1 PRVQHLVGLASGSW
15 RTPVSRRSDRGRTRH
30 DPPCD
35 RARHDRRSR
44 DLPTSPQRHGRGPR
58 QRSCAHAQSQGH
70 SVATNSMDALAQE
83 LQPAV
88 PHYRRTADL
97 PTAVWGGRRRD
108 GVRTVRAGHPHR
120 HRHQSARVPHR
131 AGSGPHHGLPRH
143 LHQPRGGRPLPR
155 DRPQDQ
161 VMSATTTTPPPSSAA
176 GAALSTTR
184 PKARKLPIVRW
195 VSILILLIALALL
208 IAGRWLTPYDPVA
221 QDLTTVFAGPSWQ
234 HWLGT
239 DDLGRDILSRM
250 IAGGQATIA
259 ASLFAVF
266 VALVLGLP
274 VGIAAGYF
282 GGWVDTVLMRIVD
295 TLLAFPAIVLA
306 IGVTASMGIG
316 LVNAMLAV

>member
-1 PRVQHLVGLASGSW
+1 
-15 RTPVSRRSDRGRTRH
+15 
-30 DPPCD
+30 
-35 RARHDRRSR
+35 
-44 DLPTSPQRHGRGPR
+44 
-58 QRSCAHAQSQGH
+58 
-70 SVATNSMDALAQE
+70 
-83 LQPAV
+83 
-88 PHYRRTADL
+88 
-97 PTAVWGGRRRD
+97 
-108 GVRTVRAGHPHR
+108 
-120 HRHQSARVPHR
+120 
-131 AGSGPHHGLPRH
+131 
-143 LHQPRGGRPLPR
+143 
-155 DRPQDQ
+155 
-161 VMSATTTTPPPSSAA
+161 MSATATKTPPPSSAA

-184 PKARKLPIVRW
+184 PKTRKLPIVRW
-195 VSILILLIALALL
+195 VSIAILLVALVLL
-208 IAGRWLTPYDPVA
+208 LAGRWLTPYDPNV

-282 GGWVDTVLMRIVD
+282 GGWVDTILMRIVD

-316 LVNAMLAV
+316 LVNAMLAVGIVLAPAIARLARAQTLSVKELTYVEAARSFGAKGFRGLILPHIVPNMIQPVIVQTSVIFGHAMLAEASLSFLQLGVQAPGSSWGAVLSRAYSFMSQAPLAILIPGIAIALMVFAANIMADEAQEWLDPKRRK